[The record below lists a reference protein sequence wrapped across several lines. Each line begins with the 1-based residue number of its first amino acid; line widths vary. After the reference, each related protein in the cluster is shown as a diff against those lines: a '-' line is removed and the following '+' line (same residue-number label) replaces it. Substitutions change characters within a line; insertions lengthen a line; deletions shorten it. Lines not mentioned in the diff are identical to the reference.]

1 MFQVVL
7 SNKDHMEYGVVTV
20 PFPIPEDQYTDITRM
35 LEVLH
40 VGSELSRDCMVESV
54 ESDWPVLRLLT
65 GQEINLDELDYLA
78 KRLDGI
84 SPYEK
89 TQFQAAAERYGLSQV
104 TDLINLTFCCDQATV
119 IVDFSDLEQVGRIH
133 YLTLNGGATRE
144 EMESLDGYETA
155 LLLINEHPGIIT
167 PYGVFY
173 DNGMQLEPVY
183 DGRYFPQYLYADSVL
198 TLALAS
204 DEDLK
209 KGANVTWLYLPCS
222 EERLERALT
231 RAEITQRSDINLFVM
246 DNNLP
251 CEVSRSLNLEDE
263 LPQKLNQLAQEVGK
277 LDKVSQAKLGAVT
290 AWAQPAAVEEV
301 VQLCRNLDQF
311 DFIPH
316 IHSVQEYGK
325 YMVQESGDYYYDAGL
340 EGYID
345 YERLGQSLLFK
356 EIGQFVES
364 GYVSYKGTLTLEELM
379 MGDSVEQYRAEQ
391 GPLMGG
397 M

>member
-89 TQFQAAAERYGLSQV
+89 TQFQAAAEHYGLSRV

-183 DGRYFPQYLYADSVL
+183 DGRYFPQYLYADSLL

-209 KGANVTWLYLPCS
+209 KGANITWLYLPCS

-231 RAEITQRSDINLFVM
+231 RAGITQRSDINLFVM

-345 YERLGQSLLFK
+345 YERLGQNLLFK

-364 GYVSYKGTLTLEELM
+364 GYVSYHGELSFEELIS
-379 MGDSVEQYRAEQ
+379 DNP
-391 GPLMGG
+391 GPAVLQMT
-397 M
+397 

>member
-1 MFQVVL
+1 MMQMAL
-7 SNKDHMEYGVVTV
+7 SNAVHPEYGVVTIS
-20 PFPIPEDQYTDITRM
+20 FPIPEEEYGHC
-35 LEVLH
+35 LELLEALEIGNAVN
-40 VGSELSRDCMVESV
+40 RDCKV
-54 ESDWPVLRLLT
+54 
-65 GQEINLDELDYLA
+65 QEIQEGPPILKRLEGSRVNLDELDYLA

-173 DNGMQLEPVY
+173 DNGMRLEPVY

-231 RAEITQRSDINLFVM
+231 RAGITQRSDINLFVM

-263 LPQKLNQLAQEVGK
+263 LPQKLNQLAQEMGK

-379 MGDSVEQYRAEQ
+379 MGDSVEQYRSEQ
-391 GPLMGG
+391 GLLMGG

>member
-1 MFQVVL
+1 MLQVVL

-20 PFPIPEDQYTDITRM
+20 PFPIPEDQYDDITRM
-35 LEVLH
+35 LEALH
-40 VGSELSRDCMVESV
+40 IGSELSPDCMV

-173 DNGMQLEPVY
+173 DNGMRLEPVY

-231 RAEITQRSDINLFVM
+231 RAGITQRSDINLFVM

-364 GYVSYKGTLTLEELM
+364 GYISYKGTLTLEELM